1 MAGRDPLVAAF
12 PRRRVTAMAPAGD
25 SAELLEELLEHGFRD
40 RGLLE
45 RALTHASLR
54 RGAGS
59 YERLEFVGDRVL
71 ALIVADLLAERFPD
85 ATEGQLAKRHA
96 RLVSRDVL
104 AEIGD
109 SLSLPRFIRAEDA
122 GDPRHRES
130 VVADCCEAVIG
141 AIYRDGGI
149 EAARTFVARRW
160 QAHLAA
166 DAPRVPTADLQEW
179 LQERGLPLPE
189 YRVVARTGAD
199 HEPSFTIEVS
209 AEGQPPA
216 RASGPSKRVART
228 RAAERMLRRIGSGA

>member
-12 PRRRVTAMAPAGD
+12 PLHRVTAMPPDGD
-25 SAELLEELLEHGFRD
+25 SAESLEELLGHGFRD

-45 RALTHASLR
+45 RALTHASLG
-54 RGAGS
+54 RGPES

-71 ALIVADLLAERFPD
+71 ALVVADLLAERFPD
-85 ATEGQLAKRHA
+85 ATEGQLARRHA
-96 RLVSRDVL
+96 RLVSGDVL
-104 AEIGD
+104 AEVGYA
-109 SLSLPRFIRAEDA
+109 LSLPRFIRAEDSGGA
-122 GDPRHRES
+122 RHRES

-141 AIYRDGGI
+141 ALYRDGGL
-149 EAARTFVARRW
+149 EAARAFVARRW
-160 QAHLAA
+160 RARLAA
-166 DAPRVPTADLQEW
+166 DLPRVPTADLQEW

-189 YRVVARTGAD
+189 YRVVERTGAD
-199 HEPSFTIEVS
+199 HEPSFTIEVT